1 MIASGRLRQLHL
13 HLDMKL
19 SRGRAALYLGTSS
32 SMGRVRRFTGLQR
45 VVEGEGA
52 NSQGE
57 NGSVLK
63 PFPSEIRVWVRCIK
77 HYNITRIQLHAN
89 RTIQGGTELCSLT
102 SATNEILHVNEVAI
116 VDGLTMSTTR
126 VSRER

>member
-1 MIASGRLRQLHL
+1 
-13 HLDMKL
+13 
-19 SRGRAALYLGTSS
+19 
-32 SMGRVRRFTGLQR
+32 MGRVRRFTGLQR

-63 PFPSEIRVWVRCIK
+63 PFPSEIRVWVRCVK

-126 VSRER
+126 VSRERFLLKGDATLLEDAKKTNLKLVSRVRAMRK